1 MQLVGRFRYAAV
13 KKRPSEKAG
22 ATNCG
27 AMTEPGPAAT
37 AEAGPAVAARTP
49 RGGPL
54 PPGALVIGA
63 ALVFQGLSTYGF
75 LVIAN
80 LALAHRPYSAFSA
93 LWALTFVAAPG
104 LFLPLEQEVGRA
116 ASARRAAGLGAGP
129 VVRRAMLLGGG
140 LAAGVIV
147 LAGAAEAPLTS
158 VFFNGEGLLLLAFMV
173 AVPSYTAYY
182 LGRGTLAGAG
192 RFGGYAAVLA
202 VEGAV
207 RIAAALVL
215 LKAGVTSGGAYAL
228 VIGLPCLVG
237 LAVVLPRQ
245 RGVAAPGP
253 PAHWAELSTALGWL
267 LVGSLLAQALMNV
280 TPLAVKALFSSG
292 DPAAAG
298 RVLNGLIIA
307 RIPLFFFQAIQA
319 SLMPKLAADAAA
331 GLFDDFRRLLERLLI
346 LLALVVAVSVAGMA
360 LLGPTVLQ
368 ILFRSSR
375 PLASGDLALL
385 ALGSE
390 GMMFSFALA
399 YASIALRGYRGATAG
414 WAAGAAALVIAL
426 AVLPGALLRVEIAF
440 CVGVWVSAAVMA
452 AALTR
457 RLAHARAGSLSTA
470 APAGS

>member
-202 VEGAV
+202 GEGAV
-207 RIAAALVL
+207 RI
-215 LKAGVTSGGAYAL
+215 
-228 VIGLPCLVG
+228 
-237 LAVVLPRQ
+237 
-245 RGVAAPGP
+245 VA
-253 PAHWAELSTALGWL
+253 ALGWL
-267 LVGSLLAQALMNV
+267 LVGSLLAQALMNI

-331 GLFDDFRRLLERLLI
+331 GLFDDFRRLLERLLL

-414 WAAGAAALVIAL
+414 WAAGAAALVIAIV
-426 AVLPGALLRVEIAF
+426 VLPGTLLRVEIAF
-440 CVGVWVSAAVMA
+440 CIGVWVSAAVMA

-457 RLAHARAGSLSTA
+457 RLAHARAGRLSAA
-470 APAGS
+470 APAGSELPATAEAATDESRRRSLSTIMATS